1 MGSHK
6 LHKLTSLFVKKTTAP
21 GKYGDGHGLY
31 LIVDASGAKRW
42 EQRLVIQ
49 GRRRDIGLG
58 SAAVVSLEEAREQAL
73 KNKRLARSGG
83 DPIAEKRISIGGS
96 MSFKEVALAVH
107 ELNAPSYRN
116 KKYAA
121 QWLSSIENHVLP
133 VLGTKSIGSITS
145 SDILSVLSPIWSDK
159 HDTAKKIRQRLSQ
172 IMKWAKA
179 QGYYSG
185 DNPVELAQMA
195 LPKIS
200 QIESHHAAL
209 PFTEIPA
216 LIEQLQSSTLM
227 PSTRLALTYLIL
239 TASRQSEVLLASW
252 DEIEMDKGQWIIP
265 AARMKA
271 GSEHIVPLNDRTMA
285 VLNEAKELYPDSQL
299 LFPNHNTGKPLSDN
313 ALRLALQKR
322 FNLNTTTHGLRS
334 SFKDWATETT
344 NHANEVSEM
353 ALAHKISNAVEAAYR
368 RGNLYE
374 KRCQLMNDWADY
386 LYKGENT
393 VIQLVKG

>member
-6 LHKLTSLFVKKTTAP
+6 LHKLTSLFVKKTIAP

-58 SAAVVSLEEAREQAL
+58 SVALVSLEEAREQAL

-83 DPIAEKRISIGGS
+83 DPIAEKRVSIGGS

-107 ELNAPSYRN
+107 ELNAPTYRN

-133 VLGTKSIGSITS
+133 VLGGKSIGSISS
-145 SDILSVLSPIWSDK
+145 SDILSVLAPIWSDK

-179 QGYYSG
+179 QGYYTG

-200 QIESHHAAL
+200 QRFIAITQPCPS
-209 PFTEIPA
+209 
-216 LIEQLQSSTLM
+216 QS
-227 PSTRLALTYLIL
+227 
-239 TASRQSEVLLASW
+239 
-252 DEIEMDKGQWIIP
+252 
-265 AARMKA
+265 
-271 GSEHIVPLNDRTMA
+271 
-285 VLNEAKELYPDSQL
+285 
-299 LFPNHNTGKPLSDN
+299 F
-313 ALRLALQKR
+313 LR
-322 FNLNTTTHGLRS
+322 
-334 SFKDWATETT
+334 
-344 NHANEVSEM
+344 
-353 ALAHKISNAVEAAYR
+353 
-368 RGNLYE
+368 
-374 KRCQLMNDWADY
+374 
-386 LYKGENT
+386 
-393 VIQLVKG
+393 

>member
-1 MGSHK
+1 
-6 LHKLTSLFVKKTTAP
+6 
-21 GKYGDGHGLY
+21 
-31 LIVDASGAKRW
+31 
-42 EQRLVIQ
+42 
-49 GRRRDIGLG
+49 
-58 SAAVVSLEEAREQAL
+58 
-73 KNKRLARSGG
+73 
-83 DPIAEKRISIGGS
+83 
-96 MSFKEVALAVH
+96 
-107 ELNAPSYRN
+107 
-116 KKYAA
+116 
-121 QWLSSIENHVLP
+121 
-133 VLGTKSIGSITS
+133 
-145 SDILSVLSPIWSDK
+145 
-159 HDTAKKIRQRLSQ
+159 
-172 IMKWAKA
+172 
-179 QGYYSG
+179 
-185 DNPVELAQMA
+185 MA

-200 QIESHHAAL
+200 QIDSHHAAL
-209 PFTEIPA
+209 PFTELPA

-252 DEIEMDKGQWIIP
+252 DEVDIDKRQWIIP

>member
-1 MGSHK
+1 MK
-6 LHKLTSLFVKKTTAP
+6 
-21 GKYGDGHGLY
+21 
-31 LIVDASGAKRW
+31 
-42 EQRLVIQ
+42 
-49 GRRRDIGLG
+49 
-58 SAAVVSLEEAREQAL
+58 
-73 KNKRLARSGG
+73 
-83 DPIAEKRISIGGS
+83 
-96 MSFKEVALAVH
+96 
-107 ELNAPSYRN
+107 LNAPTYRN

-121 QWLSSIENHVLP
+121 LWLSSMENHVLP
-133 VLGTKSIGSITS
+133 MLGGKSIGSITS

-179 QGYYSG
+179 QGYYTG
-185 DNPVELAQMA
+185 DNPV
-195 LPKIS
+195 
-200 QIESHHAAL
+200 
-209 PFTEIPA
+209 
-216 LIEQLQSSTLM
+216 
-227 PSTRLALTYLIL
+227 
-239 TASRQSEVLLASW
+239 
-252 DEIEMDKGQWIIP
+252 
-265 AARMKA
+265 
-271 GSEHIVPLNDRTMA
+271 
-285 VLNEAKELYPDSQL
+285 ELYPDSQL

-386 LYKGENT
+386 LYGGENT